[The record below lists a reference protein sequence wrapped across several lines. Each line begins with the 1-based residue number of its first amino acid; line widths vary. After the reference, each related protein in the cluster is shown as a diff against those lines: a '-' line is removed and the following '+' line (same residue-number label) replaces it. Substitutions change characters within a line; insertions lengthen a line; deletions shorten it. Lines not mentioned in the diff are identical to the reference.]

1 MALAYKYDRETSGKS
16 RTQADL
22 SRTWIEGCFPAARS
36 NTGAPYHYDNKLLS
50 GIEAVRQD
58 AQTAGA

>member
-36 NTGAPYHYDNKLLS
+36 TREPRTIQNNKLLS

-58 AQTAGA
+58 VQTAGA